1 MRTEDIVVCWWGG
14 GDDIKADYG
23 GGGSSMVKIEE
34 RKGRGKSRL
43 IYPPSVAETLS
54 GRGVLSGRPP
64 ASVFTPTHSRAGHTM
79 SLSGGKR
86 RHTLVGAV

>member
-1 MRTEDIVVCWWGG
+1 MAMVQVDLRLKRTEDIVVVCWWGG

-43 IYPPSVAETLS
+43 IYPPL
-54 GRGVLSGRPP
+54 LWQ
-64 ASVFTPTHSRAGHTM
+64 
-79 SLSGGKR
+79 
-86 RHTLVGAV
+86 RH